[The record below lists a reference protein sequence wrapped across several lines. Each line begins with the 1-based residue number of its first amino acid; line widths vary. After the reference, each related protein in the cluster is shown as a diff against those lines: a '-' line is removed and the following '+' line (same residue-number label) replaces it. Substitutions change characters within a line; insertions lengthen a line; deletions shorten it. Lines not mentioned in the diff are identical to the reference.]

1 MTSTKWRLNSV
12 EVKAVVRNAL
22 IFLAPV
28 AIVCLELIS
37 RNGTWD
43 EILIA
48 VKVWGLGVALDFF
61 RKLSAGK

>member
-1 MTSTKWRLNSV
+1 MSQKWRLNTQ
-12 EVKAVVRNAL
+12 EFKAVVRNAL
-22 IFLAPV
+22 MFLAPV

-37 RNGTWD
+37 RNRSLD

-61 RKLSAGK
+61 RKLQAGK

>member
-1 MTSTKWRLNSV
+1 MSQKWRLNSA

-28 AIVCLELIS
+28 AVVVLELIS

-43 EILIA
+43 EIIVA
-48 VKVWGLGVALDFF
+48 VKVWSLGVALDFF
-61 RKLSAGK
+61 RKLSQGK

>member
-1 MTSTKWRLNSV
+1 MSQKWRLNSQ

-28 AIVCLELIS
+28 AVVVLELIS

-43 EILIA
+43 EIIVA
-48 VKVWGLGVALDFF
+48 VKVWSLGVALDFF
-61 RKLSAGK
+61 RKLSQGK

>member
-1 MTSTKWRLNSV
+1 MSQKWRLNSA

-28 AIVCLELIS
+28 AVVVLELIS

-43 EILIA
+43 EIIVA
-48 VKVWGLGVALDFF
+48 VKVWSLGVALDFF
-61 RKLSAGK
+61 RKLSKGK

>member
-1 MTSTKWRLNSV
+1 MSKKWRLNSQ
-12 EVKAVVRNAL
+12 EFKAVVRNGL

-28 AIVCLELIS
+28 AVVCLELIS

-43 EILIA
+43 EIVIA